1 MPRKTFAVVLLVLA
15 VLALLSPGKAVAGL
29 PEGAS
34 GKLVFDEVADG
45 LRKYRQETD
54 HDRRVRWL
62 RKLAPTCDVRVAVAL
77 TDAWGDSDGGVG
89 TVAQSLLAE
98 YYCKPRPAT
107 VADAWAP
114 VTDWWKKN
122 GADLR
127 RRAKQL
133 PQ

>member
-1 MPRKTFAVVLLVLA
+1 MFAAVLPLFA
-15 VLALLSPGKAVAGL
+15 VLALVPARAVAGP
-29 PEGAS
+29 PEGVS
-34 GKLVFDEVADG
+34 GRMVLDQVADG

-77 TDAWGDSDGGVG
+77 GDAWGDSDGGVG
-89 TVAQSLLAE
+89 TVAQALLAE
-98 YYCKPRPAT
+98 YYCEPRPNTIAG
-107 VADAWAP
+107 AWGP

-122 GADLR
+122 EADLR

>member
-1 MPRKTFAVVLLVLA
+1 MPSLLISVLH
-15 VLALLSPGKAVAGL
+15 VLALVLPGTARAGP
-29 PEGAS
+29 PEGVS
-34 GKLVFDEVADG
+34 GKMAFDEVANG
-45 LRKYRQETD
+45 LRKYRQETG

-77 TDAWGDSDGGVG
+77 ADAWGDSDGGVG

-122 GADLR
+122 EADLR
-127 RRAKQL
+127 RRAAQF
-133 PQ
+133 PR